1 MSDQVENAVE
11 EVVEAVAEV
20 VETPEVEAAEAPAEA
35 APEAAEEKADDL
47 DLVRKAVD
55 TVAAEAAEVKAAN
68 AELEAKSASLET
80 ELAAKA
86 AELAVKAEALEELEA
101 KAAAPMINT
110 KTEDSVMDS
119 TAQFKS
125 FMVEGIEGLRAKG
138 ADLQI
143 SVDAQGG
150 YALPEELRQEI
161 IRLEKEVS
169 PLRSVV
175 SVASASTTDVKQLV
189 SVGDAASGWV
199 GETDTRSQTNAPELA
214 QRTATFGE
222 VYARPRIYQ
231 HMLEDSFFNAESWL
245 AGEVARQF
253 AEVEGQ
259 AFLNGDGSN
268 KPVGI
273 LNGLTLSSSAAANDV
288 NGTYEVINHGVDG
301 ELGATDADII
311 DNLRE
316 VVLSVK
322 TGYLP
327 GSVFMMNRATHNVL
341 AKLKNGDGE
350 YFLQRNLTEGAAAR
364 LFGYS
369 IIINEDMADI
379 PATTGDAAPI
389 LFGNFARAYQIVDR
403 VGVSMLRDPYT
414 NPGSVMF
421 YTRKRTGSMVLDAS
435 ALKVVAVSK
444 A

>member
-1 MSDQVENAVE
+1 MSEEIKNDIVEETVEAVEAPVEEVKAE
-11 EVVEAVAEV
+11 EVVEET
-20 VETPEVEAAEAPAEA
+20 VEETTEAEAPAE
-35 APEAAEEKADDL
+35 AEEKADDL
-47 DLVRKAVD
+47 ELVRKAVEE
-55 TVAAEAAEVKAAN
+55 VAAENVATKAALEEAASKAAALE
-68 AELEAKSASLET
+68 AELSA
-80 ELAAKA
+80 
-86 AELAVKAEALEELEA
+86 KAEALEELEA
-101 KAAAPMINT
+101 KAAAPSINT
-110 KTEDSVMDS
+110 LETKETEMEN
-119 TAQFKS
+119 QFKT
-125 FMVEGIEGLRAKG
+125 FMQEGVDGLRAKG

-143 SVDAQGG
+143 STDAQGG
-150 YALPEELRQEI
+150 YSLPEELRQEI

-169 PLRSVV
+169 PLRGVV

-199 GETDTRSQTNAPELA
+199 GETDARSQTNAPELA
-214 QRTATFGE
+214 QRSATFGE

-231 HMLEDSFFNAESWL
+231 HMLEDSFFNAEAWL

-273 LNGLTLSSSAAANDV
+273 LNGLTLSSSSAANDV
-288 NGTYEVINHGVDG
+288 TGAYEVINNGVDG
-301 ELGATDADII
+301 ALGATDAAII
-311 DNLRE
+311 DNLRA

-327 GSVFMMNRATHNVL
+327 ESKFMMNRATHNVL
-341 AKLKNGDGE
+341 AQLKNGDGE
-350 YFLQRNLTEGAAAR
+350 YFLQRNLTDSAAAR
-364 LFGYS
+364 LFGYD

-379 PATTGDAAPI
+379 PATTGDACPI

>member
-1 MSDQVENAVE
+1 MSEEIKNDQVVEAVEAVEAPVEEVKAEEVVEALVEETPEAEAPAEEKSDDLDVVRKAVE
-11 EVVEAVAEV
+11 EVV
-20 VETPEVEAAEAPAEA
+20 
-35 APEAAEEKADDL
+35 AD
-47 DLVRKAVD
+47 
-55 TVAAEAAEVKAAN
+55 N
-68 AELEAKSASLET
+68 
-80 ELAAKA
+80 AAKA
-86 AELAVKAEALEELEA
+86 AELEEVATKAAALENELAEKAALIEELEA
-101 KAAAPMINT
+101 KADAPSLNT
-110 KTEDSVMDS
+110 IETKESEMDN
-119 TAQFKS
+119 QFKT
-125 FMVEGIEGLRAKG
+125 FMQEGVDGLRAKG

-143 SVDAQGG
+143 STDAQGG

-169 PLRSVV
+169 PIRGVV

-199 GETDTRSQTNAPELA
+199 GETDARSQTNAPELA

-222 VYARPRIYQ
+222 VFARPRIYQ
-231 HMLEDSFFNAESWL
+231 HMLEDSFFNAEAWL

-253 AEVEGQ
+253 AEVEGA

-273 LNGLTLSSSAAANDV
+273 LNGLTLSASASANDV

-301 ELGATDADII
+301 ALGATDAAII

-327 GSVFMMNRATHNVL
+327 GSSFMMNRATHNVL
-341 AKLKNGDGE
+341 AQLKNGDGE

-364 LFGYS
+364 LFGYD

-379 PATTGDAAPI
+379 PASTGDAAPI
-389 LFGNFARAYQIVDR
+389 LFGNFARAYQIIDR

>member
-1 MSDQVENAVE
+1 MSDEIKNEMVEEAVEAVEAPVEEVKAE
-11 EVVEAVAEV
+11 EVVEETIE
-20 VETPEVEAAEAPAEA
+20 ETPEAEAP
-35 APEAAEEKADDL
+35 AEEKADDL
-47 DLVRKAVD
+47 DVVRKAV
-55 TVAAEAAEVKAAN
+55 EEV
-68 AELEAKSASLET
+68 SADN
-80 ELAAKA
+80 AAKA
-86 AELAVKAEALEELEA
+86 VALEEAATKAAALESELAEKAAMIEELEA
-101 KAAAPMINT
+101 KAAAPSINT
-110 KTEDSVMDS
+110 IETKESEMEN
-119 TAQFKS
+119 QFKT
-125 FMVEGIEGLRAKG
+125 FMAEGVEGLRAKG

-150 YALPEELRQEI
+150 YSLPEELRQEI

-199 GETDTRSQTNAPELA
+199 GETDARSQTNAPELA

-231 HMLEDSFFNAESWL
+231 HMLEDSFFNAEAWL

-301 ELGATDADII
+301 ALGATDAAII

-327 GSVFMMNRATHNVL
+327 GSVWMMNRATHNVL
-341 AKLKNGDGE
+341 AQLKNGDGE
-350 YFLQRNLTEGAAAR
+350 YFLQRNLTDSAAAR
-364 LFGYS
+364 LFGYD
-369 IIINEDMADI
+369 IVINEDMADI

-389 LFGNFARAYQIVDR
+389 LFGNFSRAYQIIDR

>member
-1 MSDQVENAVE
+1 MSEEIKNDQVVEAVEAVEAPVEEVKAEEVVEALVEETPEAEAPAEEKSDDLDVVRKAVE
-11 EVVEAVAEV
+11 EVV
-20 VETPEVEAAEAPAEA
+20 
-35 APEAAEEKADDL
+35 AD
-47 DLVRKAVD
+47 
-55 TVAAEAAEVKAAN
+55 N
-68 AELEAKSASLET
+68 
-80 ELAAKA
+80 AAKA
-86 AELAVKAEALEELEA
+86 AELEEVATKAAALENELAEKAALIEELEA
-101 KAAAPMINT
+101 KADAPSLNT
-110 KTEDSVMDS
+110 IETKESEMDN
-119 TAQFKS
+119 QFKT
-125 FMVEGIEGLRAKG
+125 FMQEGVDGLRAKG

-143 SVDAQGG
+143 STDAQGG

-169 PLRSVV
+169 PIRGVV

-199 GETDTRSQTNAPELA
+199 GETDARSQTNAPELA

-222 VYARPRIYQ
+222 VFARPRIYQ
-231 HMLEDSFFNAESWL
+231 HMLEDSFFNAEAWL

-253 AEVEGQ
+253 AEVEGA

-273 LNGLTLSSSAAANDV
+273 LNGLTLSASASANDV

-301 ELGATDADII
+301 ALGATDAAII
-311 DNLRE
+311 DNMRE

-327 GSVFMMNRATHNVL
+327 GSSFMMNRATHNVL
-341 AKLKNGDGE
+341 AQLKNGDGE

-364 LFGYS
+364 LFGYD

-379 PATTGDAAPI
+379 PASTGDAAPI
-389 LFGNFARAYQIVDR
+389 LFGNFARAYQIIDR

>member
-1 MSDQVENAVE
+1 MSDEIKNDIVEETVEAVEAPVEEVKAE
-11 EVVEAVAEV
+11 EVVEETVE
-20 VETPEVEAAEAPAEA
+20 ETPEAEAP
-35 APEAAEEKADDL
+35 AEEKADDL
-47 DLVRKAVD
+47 EVVRKAVEEV
-55 TVAAEAAEVKAAN
+55 VADNAAKA
-68 AELEAKSASLET
+68 AELEEVATKAASLET
-80 ELAAKA
+80 ELAEKA
-86 AELAVKAEALEELEA
+86 ALIEELEA
-101 KAAAPMINT
+101 KAAAPSINT
-110 KTEDSVMDS
+110 IETKESEMEN
-119 TAQFKS
+119 QFKS

-150 YALPEELRQEI
+150 YSLPEELRQEI

-169 PLRSVV
+169 PIRGVV

-199 GETDTRSQTNAPELA
+199 GETDARSQTNAPELA
-214 QRTATFGE
+214 QRTATFVE

-231 HMLEDSFFNAESWL
+231 HMLEDSFFNAEAWL

-253 AEVEGQ
+253 AEVEGA

-273 LNGLTLSSSAAANDV
+273 LNGLTLSASAAANDV

-301 ELGATDADII
+301 ALGATDADII

-327 GSVFMMNRATHNVL
+327 GSVWMMNRATHNVL
-341 AKLKNGDGE
+341 AQLKNGDGE
-350 YFLQRNLTEGAAAR
+350 YFLQRNLTDSAAAR
-364 LFGYS
+364 LFGYD
-369 IIINEDMADI
+369 IVINEDMADI

-389 LFGNFARAYQIVDR
+389 LFGNFPRAYQIIDR

>member
-1 MSDQVENAVE
+1 
-11 EVVEAVAEV
+11 
-20 VETPEVEAAEAPAEA
+20 
-35 APEAAEEKADDL
+35 
-47 DLVRKAVD
+47 
-55 TVAAEAAEVKAAN
+55 
-68 AELEAKSASLET
+68 
-80 ELAAKA
+80 
-86 AELAVKAEALEELEA
+86 
-101 KAAAPMINT
+101 
-110 KTEDSVMDS
+110 
-119 TAQFKS
+119 
-125 FMVEGIEGLRAKG
+125 MVEGLEGLRAKG

-150 YALPEELRQEI
+150 YSLPEELRQEI

-169 PLRSVV
+169 PLRGVV
-175 SVASASTTDVKQLV
+175 SVSSASTTDVKQLV

-199 GETDTRSQTNAPELA
+199 GETDARSQTNAPELA

-231 HMLEDSFFNAESWL
+231 HMLEDSFFNAEAWL

-301 ELGATDADII
+301 ALGATDAAII

-327 GSVFMMNRATHNVL
+327 GSAFMMNRATHNVL
-341 AKLKNGDGE
+341 AQLKNGDGE
-350 YFLQRNLTEGAAAR
+350 YFLQRNL
-364 LFGYS
+364 LQF
-369 IIINEDMADI
+369 
-379 PATTGDAAPI
+379 
-389 LFGNFARAYQIVDR
+389 Q
-403 VGVSMLRDPYT
+403 
-414 NPGSVMF
+414 
-421 YTRKRTGSMVLDAS
+421 
-435 ALKVVAVSK
+435 
-444 A
+444 

>member
-1 MSDQVENAVE
+1 MSDEIKNEIVEEAVEAVEAPVE
-11 EVVEAVAEV
+11 EVKAEEVEAVIE
-20 VETPEVEAAEAPAEA
+20 ETPEAEAP
-35 APEAAEEKADDL
+35 AEEKADDL
-47 DLVRKAVD
+47 DVVRKAVD
-55 TVAAEAAEVKAAN
+55 EV
-68 AELEAKSASLET
+68 SADN
-80 ELAAKA
+80 AAKA
-86 AELAVKAEALEELEA
+86 VALEEAATKAAALESELAEKAAMIEELEA
-101 KAAAPMINT
+101 KAAAPSINT
-110 KTEDSVMDS
+110 IETKESEMEN
-119 TAQFKS
+119 QFKS

-169 PLRSVV
+169 PLRGVV

-199 GETDTRSQTNAPELA
+199 GETDARSQTNAPELA

-231 HMLEDSFFNAESWL
+231 HMLEDSFFNAEAWL

-301 ELGATDADII
+301 ALGATDAAII

-327 GSVFMMNRATHNVL
+327 GSAFMMNRATHNVL
-341 AKLKNGDGE
+341 AQLKNGDGE

-364 LFGYS
+364 LFGYD

-389 LFGNFARAYQIVDR
+389 LFGNFARAYQIIDR

>member
-1 MSDQVENAVE
+1 MSEEIKNDVVEEAVEAVEAPVE
-11 EVVEAVAEV
+11 EVKAEEV
-20 VETPEVEAAEAPAEA
+20 VDAIVEETPEAEAPAE
-35 APEAAEEKADDL
+35 EKATDL
-47 DLVRKAVD
+47 EIVRKAVEE
-55 TVAAEAAEVKAAN
+55 VAADN
-68 AELEAKSASLET
+68 
-80 ELAAKA
+80 AAKA
-86 AELAVKAEALEELEA
+86 AELEEAASKAAALETELATKAAMIEELEA
-101 KAAAPMINT
+101 KAAAPSFNSIDT
-110 KTEDSVMDS
+110 KESEMEN
-119 TAQFKS
+119 QFKT
-125 FMVEGIEGLRAKG
+125 FMQEGIDGLRAKG

-143 SVDAQGG
+143 STDAQGG

-169 PLRSVV
+169 PIRSVV

-199 GETDTRSQTNAPELA
+199 GETSSRAQTNAPELA

-231 HMLEDSFFNAESWL
+231 HMLEDSFFNAEAWL
-245 AGEVARQF
+245 ASEVSRQF
-253 AEVEGQ
+253 AEVEGA

-301 ELGATDADII
+301 ALGATDAAII

-341 AKLKNGDGE
+341 AQLKNGDGE

-364 LFGYS
+364 LFGFD
-369 IIINEDMADI
+369 IVINEDMADI

-389 LFGNFARAYQIVDR
+389 LFGNFARAYQIIDR

>member
-1 MSDQVENAVE
+1 MSEEIKNDIVEETVEAVEAPVEEVKAE
-11 EVVEAVAEV
+11 EVVEDAVAE
-20 VETPEVEAAEAPAEA
+20 TPEAEAP
-35 APEAAEEKADDL
+35 AEEKADDL
-47 DLVRKAVD
+47 ELVRKAVEE
-55 TVAAEAAEVKAAN
+55 VAADNAAKAVELEEVATKAA
-68 AELEAKSASLET
+68 ALET

-86 AELAVKAEALEELEA
+86 ALIEELEA
-101 KAAAPMINT
+101 KADAPSLNT
-110 KTEDSVMDS
+110 IESKESEMDN
-119 TAQFKS
+119 QFKT
-125 FMVEGIEGLRAKG
+125 FMQEGVDGLRAKG

-143 SVDAQGG
+143 STDAQGG
-150 YALPEELRQEI
+150 YSLPEELRQEI

-199 GETDTRSQTNAPELA
+199 GENSSRAQTNAPELA
-214 QRTATFGE
+214 QRSATFGE

-231 HMLEDSFFNAESWL
+231 HMLEDSFFNAEAWL

-273 LNGLTLSSSAAANDV
+273 LNGLTLSASAAANDV

-301 ELGATDADII
+301 AIGATDAAII

-327 GSVFMMNRATHNVL
+327 GSAWMMNRATHNVL
-341 AKLKNGDGE
+341 AQLKNGDGE
-350 YFLQRNLTEGAAAR
+350 YFLQRNLTDSAAAR
-364 LFGYS
+364 LFGYD

>member
-1 MSDQVENAVE
+1 MSDEIKNEMVEEAVEAVEAPVEEVKAE
-11 EVVEAVAEV
+11 EVVEETIE
-20 VETPEVEAAEAPAEA
+20 ETPEAEAP
-35 APEAAEEKADDL
+35 AEEKADDL
-47 DLVRKAVD
+47 DVVRKAV
-55 TVAAEAAEVKAAN
+55 EEV
-68 AELEAKSASLET
+68 SADN
-80 ELAAKA
+80 AAKA
-86 AELAVKAEALEELEA
+86 VALEEAATKAAALESELAEKAAMIEELEA
-101 KAAAPMINT
+101 KAAAPSINT
-110 KTEDSVMDS
+110 IETKESEMEN
-119 TAQFKS
+119 QFKT
-125 FMVEGIEGLRAKG
+125 FMAEGVEGLRAKG

-150 YALPEELRQEI
+150 YSLPEELRQEI

-169 PLRSVV
+169 PLRGVV

-199 GETDTRSQTNAPELA
+199 GETDSRSQTNAPELA

-273 LNGLTLSSSAAANDV
+273 LNGLTLSASAPANDV

-301 ELGATDADII
+301 ALGATDAAII

-327 GSVFMMNRATHNVL
+327 GAVWMMNRATHNVL
-341 AKLKNGDGE
+341 AQLKNGDGE
-350 YFLQRNLTEGAAAR
+350 YFLQRNLTDSAAAR
-364 LFGYS
+364 LFGYD

-389 LFGNFARAYQIVDR
+389 LFGNFPRAYQIIDR
-403 VGVSMLRDPYT
+403 VGVSMLRDPFT

-421 YTRKRTGSMVLDAS
+421 YTRKRTGSMILDAS

>member
-1 MSDQVENAVE
+1 MSDEIKNEIVEEAVEAVEAPVE
-11 EVVEAVAEV
+11 EVKAEEVEAVI
-20 VETPEVEAAEAPAEA
+20 VETPEAEAP
-35 APEAAEEKADDL
+35 AEEKADDL
-47 DLVRKAVD
+47 DVVRKAVEEV
-55 TVAAEAAEVKAAN
+55 VADNAAKA
-68 AELEAKSASLET
+68 AELEEVATKAAALET

-86 AELAVKAEALEELEA
+86 ALIEELEA
-101 KAAAPMINT
+101 KADAPSINT
-110 KTEDSVMDS
+110 IETKESEMEN
-119 TAQFKS
+119 QFKS
-125 FMVEGIEGLRAKG
+125 FMVEGLEGLRAKG

-150 YALPEELRQEI
+150 YSLPEELRQEI

-199 GETDTRSQTNAPELA
+199 GETDARSQTNAPELA

-231 HMLEDSFFNAESWL
+231 HMLEDSFFNAEAWL

-301 ELGATDADII
+301 ALGATDAAII

-327 GSVFMMNRATHNVL
+327 GSAFMMNRATHNVL
-341 AKLKNGDGE
+341 AQLKNGDGE

-364 LFGYS
+364 LFGYD

-389 LFGNFARAYQIVDR
+389 LFGNFARAYQIIDR

>member
-1 MSDQVENAVE
+1 MDNHF
-11 EVVEAVAEV
+11 
-20 VETPEVEAAEAPAEA
+20 
-35 APEAAEEKADDL
+35 
-47 DLVRKAVD
+47 
-55 TVAAEAAEVKAAN
+55 
-68 AELEAKSASLET
+68 
-80 ELAAKA
+80 
-86 AELAVKAEALEELEA
+86 
-101 KAAAPMINT
+101 
-110 KTEDSVMDS
+110 KT
-119 TAQFKS
+119 
-125 FMVEGIEGLRAKG
+125 FMAEGIDGLRAKG

-143 SVDAQGG
+143 STDAQGG
-150 YALPEELRQEI
+150 FSLPEELRQEI

-199 GETDTRSQTNAPELA
+199 GETSARAQTNAPELA

-231 HMLEDSFFNAESWL
+231 HMLEDSFFNAEAWL
-245 AGEVARQF
+245 ASEVARQF

-273 LNGLTLSSSAAANDV
+273 LNGLTLSSSSAANDV
-288 NGTYEVINHGVDG
+288 TGAYEVINFGVDG
-301 ELGATDADII
+301 ALGGTDAAVI
-311 DNLRE
+311 DNLRS
-316 VVLSVK
+316 VVLACK
-322 TGYLP
+322 TGYLNNAKW
-327 GSVFMMNRATHNVL
+327 MMNRATHDLLVN
-341 AKLKNGDGE
+341 LKNGDGE
-350 YFLQRNLTEGAAAR
+350 YFIQRNLTEAAAAR
-364 LFGYS
+364 LFGFD
-369 IIINEDMADI
+369 IIINEDMANI
-379 PATTGDAAPI
+379 PSTTGDAAPI
-389 LFGNFARAYQIVDR
+389 LFGDFARAYQIIDR

>member
-1 MSDQVENAVE
+1 MTEETKTDAVE
-11 EVVEAVAEV
+11 EVTEAVEVKEEV
-20 VETPEVEAAEAPAEA
+20 VAEEKAEAEAPAE
-35 APEAAEEKADDL
+35 EKHDDL
-47 DLVRKAVD
+47 AEIKTAV
-55 TVAAEAAEVKAAN
+55 AEVQSEN
-68 AELEAKSASLET
+68 AELKSAADEATSKVASLET

-86 AELAVKAEALEELEA
+86 ELIEELEA
-101 KAAAPMINT
+101 KAAAPTIITSKEPIIMNDHF
-110 KTEDSVMDS
+110 KT
-119 TAQFKS
+119 
-125 FMVEGIEGLRAKG
+125 FMQDGVEGLRAKG

-150 YALPEELRQEI
+150 YSLPEELRREI
-161 IRLEKEVS
+161 IKLEKEIS
-169 PLRSVV
+169 PLRGAV

-199 GETDTRSQTNAPELA
+199 GETSSRPQTDSPELA

-231 HMLEDSFFNAESWL
+231 HMLEDSFFNVESWL
-245 AGEVARQF
+245 TNEVARQF
-253 AEVEGQ
+253 SEVEGQ
-259 AFLNGDGSN
+259 AFLSGNGSN

-273 LNGLTLSSSAAANDV
+273 LNGLDLSASAPASDIL
-288 NGTYEVINHGVDG
+288 GTYEVINSGVDG
-301 ELGATDADII
+301 ALAATDSGII
-311 DNLRE
+311 DFLRS

-322 TGYLP
+322 TGYLA
-327 GSVFMMNRATHNVL
+327 GSKWMMNRATHDALVN
-341 AKLKNGDGE
+341 LKNADGE
-350 YFLQRNLTEGAAAR
+350 YFLQRDITTAAASK
-364 LFGYS
+364 LFGYD
-369 IIINEDMADI
+369 IIINEDMDSV
-379 PATTGDAAPI
+379 PASTGDVAPI
-389 LFGNFARAYQIVDR
+389 LFGNFGRAYQIVDR